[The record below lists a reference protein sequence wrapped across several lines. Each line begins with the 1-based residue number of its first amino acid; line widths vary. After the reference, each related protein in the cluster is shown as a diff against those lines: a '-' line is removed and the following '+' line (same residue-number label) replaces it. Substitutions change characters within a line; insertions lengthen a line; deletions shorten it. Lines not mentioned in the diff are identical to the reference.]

1 MPSARPLAR
10 SQPTLSAWNDIPAL
24 LMLGSGTLLY
34 LALISYVPSDLPS
47 WVPFSSFATSD
58 APRQN
63 FIGPVGAIVA
73 GTHFFFFG
81 AASFLVAA
89 LLLGFGGVKLFAP
102 GLRVQRRVGWMILFV
117 LCGAGLA
124 QVQPWFLHW
133 NADFNA
139 HGPGGLF
146 GQWLV
151 GTPRREGL
159 LRSMVGPAGAGIVL
173 GLAYLCT
180 LILLTGLHPIHQLAG
195 AIHGTRTGLA
205 AWRERRAANRLARAS
220 QQERLEMDRARLV
233 KEQRRLEKE
242 LRRQG
247 VPAVGSPRRD
257 ENDED
262 DPLPMPRRGSAAAPA
277 TPEVDEFAHL
287 PPPTITDNTV
297 PNPAATPPP
306 PPKKKPSLAELF
318 ASRKRKTPEADDDAP
333 GAEDE
338 DEDGGDVRFANY
350 QLPDLDLLD
359 TADLSTRQ
367 AADPTE
373 MLRVQD
379 QIIDTLEQFGIKV
392 SKGDITKGPT
402 ITRYELY
409 PAKGVRVDKIVS
421 LERDI
426 ARATRAERIN
436 ILAPIPGKDTVGIEI
451 ANSKKVKVTLR
462 ELLEGEDWANT
473 DAKIPIALGKD
484 VYGKTIIA
492 DLAKM
497 PHCLV
502 AGATG
507 SGKSVCI
514 NSIISSILYKFT
526 PEQLRFVMID
536 PKVVEMQ
543 IYNKLPHL
551 VVPVVTDPKKVLL
564 ALRWVIDEMEKR
576 YKMFAKTGVRNITGF
591 NARPKPKT
599 QAELDAEAE
608 AKGLPVARR
617 APAPFAEPLSEST
630 REGGPAA
637 ASDLLPA
644 GFKMNS
650 LIDEAE
656 EGDIDDEPVYTHAR
670 PAPKNIRDHD
680 LLIPD
685 QMPYIVVIVDEL
697 ADLMQTAPADVESA
711 IARITQMARAAGI
724 HMIVA
729 TQTPRAD
736 VVTGVIKANIPSRIA
751 FQVAS
756 KLDSR
761 VILDENGADR
771 LLGQGDMLYLPPGTS
786 RLVRAQGVLVT
797 DEEIH
802 RLVEYAGQQA
812 APTFE
817 SAIADKLSG
826 DGDGGDDE
834 EVTEED
840 EELVEKCLE
849 IIRQEKKASTSML
862 QRRLRLGYTRA
873 ARIVDIL
880 ENRGILGPENGA
892 KGREILV
899 DLDSM

>member
-1 MPSARPLAR
+1 MPRSPMARPLAKTH
-10 SQPTLSAWNDIPAL
+10 PNVTAWSDISAL
-24 LMLGSGTLLY
+24 LMLGLGTLLY
-34 LALISYVPSDLPS
+34 LALVSYTPGQLPA
-47 WVPFSSFATSD
+47 WVPFGPGDTRDSS
-58 APRQN
+58 PN

-73 GTHFFFFG
+73 GTHFFIFG
-81 AASFLVAA
+81 AASFLVAV

-102 GLRVQRRVGWMILFV
+102 DVRVQRRLPWMLIFV
-117 LCGAGLA
+117 VCGAGLA
-124 QVQPWFLHW
+124 QLQPKFLHGLSPELR
-133 NADFNA
+133 F
-139 HGPGGLF
+139 HGFGGLF

-151 GTPRREGL
+151 GTPRRDGVL
-159 LRSMVGPAGAGIVL
+159 TMLVGSVGTALVL

-180 LILLTGLHPIHQLAG
+180 LILITGLHPVTQLNR
-195 AIHGTRTGLA
+195 AIHAARDGFH
-205 AWRERRAANRLARAS
+205 AWRERRAANRLAQAS
-220 QQERLEMDRARLV
+220 DQERLDMDRVRLA
-233 KEQRRLEKE
+233 KEQRRLEKQ
-242 LRRQG
+242 LRRSG
-247 VPAVGSPRRD
+247 V
-257 ENDED
+257 
-262 DPLPMPRRGSAAAPA
+262 DPLPVVEDEAGRNFSPAAPEPVA
-277 TPEVDEFAHL
+277 DEFAHL

-297 PNPAATPPP
+297 PSPAAVPA
-306 PPKKKPSLAELF
+306 KKKPSLSELF
-318 ASRKRKTPEADDDAP
+318 ASRKSKVPAEAADDPDA
-333 GAEDE
+333 DS
-338 DEDGGDVRFANY
+338 GDIRFANY
-350 QLPDLDLLD
+350 QLPELDLLD
-359 TADLSTRQ
+359 TADVASRQ

-373 MLRVQD
+373 LMRVQD

-462 ELLEGEDWANT
+462 ELLEGPDWAET
-473 DAKIPIALGKD
+473 KAKIPIALGKD

-492 DLAKM
+492 DLAAM

-514 NSIISSILYKFT
+514 NSIISSILYRFT

-543 IYNKLPHL
+543 IYNQLPHL

-599 QAELDAEAE
+599 QAELDAEAL
-608 AKGLPVARR
+608 AKGLPVA
-617 APAPFAEPLSEST
+617 AT
-630 REGGPAA
+630 AA
-637 ASDLLPA
+637 TTSDPA

-656 EGDIDDEPVYTHAR
+656 DGDAGDTPIYTHAR
-670 PAPKNIRDHD
+670 PAPRNIRDHD
-680 LLIPD
+680 LIIPD
-685 QMPYIVVIVDEL
+685 AMPYIVVIVDEL

-736 VVTGVIKANIPSRIA
+736 VITGVIKANIPSRIA

-797 DEEIH
+797 DEEIA
-802 RLVEYAGQQA
+802 RLVEYAGSQG

-817 SAIADKLSG
+817 SAIADKLE
-826 DGDGGDDE
+826 GGGEGDE
-834 EVTEED
+834 EEVNDED

-880 ENRGILGPENGA
+880 ENRGVLGPENGA

-899 DLDSM
+899 DLDTM

>member
-1 MPSARPLAR
+1 M
-10 SQPTLSAWNDIPAL
+10 
-24 LMLGSGTLLY
+24 
-34 LALISYVPSDLPS
+34 
-47 WVPFSSFATSD
+47 
-58 APRQN
+58 
-63 FIGPVGAIVA
+63 
-73 GTHFFFFG
+73 
-81 AASFLVAA
+81 
-89 LLLGFGGVKLFAP
+89 
-102 GLRVQRRVGWMILFV
+102 
-117 LCGAGLA
+117 
-124 QVQPWFLHW
+124 
-133 NADFNA
+133 
-139 HGPGGLF
+139 
-146 GQWLV
+146 
-151 GTPRREGL
+151 
-159 LRSMVGPAGAGIVL
+159 
-173 GLAYLCT
+173 
-180 LILLTGLHPIHQLAG
+180 
-195 AIHGTRTGLA
+195 
-205 AWRERRAANRLARAS
+205 
-220 QQERLEMDRARLV
+220 
-233 KEQRRLEKE
+233 
-242 LRRQG
+242 
-247 VPAVGSPRRD
+247 
-257 ENDED
+257 
-262 DPLPMPRRGSAAAPA
+262 
-277 TPEVDEFAHL
+277 
-287 PPPTITDNTV
+287 
-297 PNPAATPPP
+297 
-306 PPKKKPSLAELF
+306 
-318 ASRKRKTPEADDDAP
+318 
-333 GAEDE
+333 
-338 DEDGGDVRFANY
+338 
-350 QLPDLDLLD
+350 
-359 TADLSTRQ
+359 
-367 AADPTE
+367 
-373 MLRVQD
+373 
-379 QIIDTLEQFGIKV
+379 
-392 SKGDITKGPT
+392 
-402 ITRYELY
+402 
-409 PAKGVRVDKIVS
+409 DKIVS

-462 ELLEGEDWANT
+462 ELLEGEDWATT

-543 IYNKLPHL
+543 IYNQLPHL

-608 AKGLPVARR
+608 AKGLAVPKRNAVS
-617 APAPFAEPLSEST
+617 PEVVGVGAEP
-630 REGGPAA
+630 GGV
-637 ASDLLPA
+637 
-644 GFKMNS
+644 FKMNS

-656 EGDIDDEPVYTHAR
+656 EGDADDEPVYTHAR
-670 PAPKNIRDHD
+670 PAPRNIRDHD
-680 LLIPD
+680 LIIPD

-802 RLVEYAGQQA
+802 RLVEFAGQQG

-817 SAIADKLSG
+817 SAIADKLAGEGEGG
-826 DGDGGDDE
+826 DGDD
-834 EVTEED
+834 VTEED

>member
-1 MPSARPLAR
+1 
-10 SQPTLSAWNDIPAL
+10 
-24 LMLGSGTLLY
+24 MLGAGALLY

-47 WVPFSSFATSD
+47 WVPFSPSASTD
-58 APRQN
+58 VPRQN
-63 FIGPVGAIVA
+63 FIGPVGAIIA

-89 LLLGFGGVKLFAP
+89 LLLGFGAVKLFVP
-102 GLRVQRRVGWMILFV
+102 GVRVQRRIGWMIVFV

-124 QVQPWFLHW
+124 QLQPWFLHW

-151 GTPRREGL
+151 GTSRRAGL
-159 LRSMVGPAGAGIVL
+159 FRTLVGPAGAGILL
-173 GLAYLCT
+173 GTAYLCT
-180 LILLTGLHPIHQLAG
+180 LILLTGLHPIDQLAH
-195 AIHGTRTGLA
+195 AIHASRAGLA
-205 AWRERRAANRLARAS
+205 AWRERRAVALLARATT
-220 QQERLEMDRARLV
+220 QERLEMDRQRLV

-242 LRRQG
+242 LRKQG
-247 VPAVGSPRRD
+247 IATPAASGSGRPAPAAAD
-257 ENDED
+257 DDDAD
-262 DPLPMPRRGSAAAPA
+262 DPFPMPRRDSAAASLA
-277 TPEVDEFAHL
+277 PEPDEFAHL

-297 PNPAATPPP
+297 LNAAPVA
-306 PPKKKPSLAELF
+306 PKKKPSLTELF
-318 ASRKRKTPEADDDAP
+318 ANRQLRKRADADYAPDAAT
-333 GAEDE
+333 GDE
-338 DEDGGDVRFANY
+338 DDGGDVRFANY
-350 QLPDLDLLD
+350 QLPDFDLLD
-359 TADLSTRQ
+359 TADVASRQ
-367 AADPTE
+367 AADPAE

-462 ELLEGEDWANT
+462 ELLEGDDWATT

-543 IYNKLPHL
+543 IYNTLPHL

-608 AKGLPVARR
+608 AKGLPVLRKS
-617 APAPFAEPLSEST
+617 PAPETVGVGATAEPGT
-630 REGGPAA
+630 
-637 ASDLLPA
+637 
-644 GFKMNS
+644 FKMNS
-650 LIDEAE
+650 LLDDAE
-656 EGDIDDEPVYTHAR
+656 ENTPDDEPVYTHAR

-680 LLIPD
+680 LVIPD
-685 QMPYIVVIVDEL
+685 QLPYIVVIVDEL

-736 VVTGVIKANIPSRIA
+736 VITGVIKANIPSRIA

-797 DEEIH
+797 DEEIG
-802 RLVEYAGQQA
+802 RLVEYAGSQA

-826 DGDGGDDE
+826 EGGGGDEE
-834 EVTEED
+834 EVSDED

-849 IIRQEKKASTSML
+849 IMRQEKKASTSML
-862 QRRLRLGYTRA
+862 QRRLKLGYTRA

-880 ENRGILGPENGA
+880 ENRGVLGPENGA

-899 DLDSM
+899 DLDAM